1 MTQEEQWERMFPVN
15 HKTVIVI
22 DHSQSFSMSSNEM
35 INLDNIGGSKHAAA
49 GNRIQLFSKTLWTC
63 AVEAVLEYCRIV
75 LDLFPCDEKVFSL
88 VSADDEARVL
98 TAWFSEDQI
107 YDQLLKVF
115 RDEGAPVDSSLS
127 LNGAISECLTM
138 LMYLTTKQAALLD
151 KPDQLRN
158 RARVVFLTHFDSD
171 EAVND
176 FALSFVKET
185 KTRNA
190 SKLANNYSEFQVH
203 HCHLVL
209 VCVRPLGTEPRVTER
224 DSVRFGD
231 LLRLSV
237 HNCQAGESLARG
249 LVNLTRQHY
258 NLASTCVQD
267 IPMKEE
273 TPAAGQ
279 QQSNRNYDVELL
291 HEASAHAD
299 YVAMGSFSSMALA
312 GEHLIFPESFGLKW
326 LTPKNQSVDLL
337 NCARVCRVTAADVT
351 ARHSV
356 CLINFLR
363 GPPSRFVMLESK
375 QQSPGATTNS
385 SSNTRRVTHMLAS
398 HAGDIYLHV
407 LEPGKPL
414 LEELP
419 PAAESRCLPT
429 AGCPIKLTDYRTSDF
444 RDVMKRSR
452 LFPAR
457 ETGDYPTLPR
467 VRAVRHLE
475 RSTLYWPLTINDS
488 VLLSASSSAKSLLS
502 LLSEESLD
510 DEEIK
515 ACENLVKKFLDM
527 EVRGEPITVSNRS
540 LRSARRED
548 LYRLL
553 FMELDSMLCR
563 YALVSD
569 GHAQVL
575 TYLRRFRPPEPLSS
589 QPTGLNF
596 LDNIRLQQLDSD
608 SQQHQLSVTE
618 PVSKRSRVASGAA
631 APPPAPVRSNQS
643 VQDWYEDR
651 VRSATS
657 GRRPEFHGRLVCPA
671 GEIYPLYQHLA
682 AAAAASTDL
691 QQQQQQQQQQHPHQQ
706 KHIRSK
712 DPRISLGG
720 KG

>member
-1 MTQEEQWERMFPVN
+1 
-15 HKTVIVI
+15 
-22 DHSQSFSMSSNEM
+22 
-35 INLDNIGGSKHAAA
+35 
-49 GNRIQLFSKTLWTC
+49 
-63 AVEAVLEYCRIV
+63 
-75 LDLFPCDEKVFSL
+75 
-88 VSADDEARVL
+88 
-98 TAWFSEDQI
+98 
-107 YDQLLKVF
+107 
-115 RDEGAPVDSSLS
+115 
-127 LNGAISECLTM
+127 
-138 LMYLTTKQAALLD
+138 
-151 KPDQLRN
+151 
-158 RARVVFLTHFDSD
+158 
-171 EAVND
+171 
-176 FALSFVKET
+176 
-185 KTRNA
+185 
-190 SKLANNYSEFQVH
+190 
-203 HCHLVL
+203 
-209 VCVRPLGTEPRVTER
+209 
-224 DSVRFGD
+224 
-231 LLRLSV
+231 
-237 HNCQAGESLARG
+237 
-249 LVNLTRQHY
+249 
-258 NLASTCVQD
+258 
-267 IPMKEE
+267 MKEE

-291 HEASAHAD
+291 AR
-299 YVAMGSFSSMALA
+299 
-312 GEHLIFPESFGLKW
+312 
-326 LTPKNQSVDLL
+326 SVDLL

-385 SSNTRRVTHMLAS
+385 SSNTRRPCW
-398 HAGDIYLHV
+398 DIYLHV

-608 SQQHQLSVTE
+608 SQQQQLSATE

-671 GEIYPLYQHLA
+671 GEIYPLYQHLT

-691 QQQQQQQQQQHPHQQ
+691 QQQQQQQ
-706 KHIRSK
+706 
-712 DPRISLGG
+712 
-720 KG
+720 